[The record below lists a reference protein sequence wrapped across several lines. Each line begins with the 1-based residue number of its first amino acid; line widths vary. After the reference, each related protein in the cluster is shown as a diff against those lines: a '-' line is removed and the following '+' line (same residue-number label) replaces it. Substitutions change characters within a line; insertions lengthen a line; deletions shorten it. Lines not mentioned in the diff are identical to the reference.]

1 MTGRIRGSPMSL
13 TRLSMSKPIRM
24 AVILTRLRDCTE
36 LMRRAEDHLLTE
48 IDRRLAGWRR
58 DKRKMAAKSQR
69 LEGRC
74 GKHDV
79 CPSPHHSA
87 AMPKL

>member
-1 MTGRIRGSPMSL
+1 M
-13 TRLSMSKPIRM
+13 
-24 AVILTRLRDCTE
+24 RDKSD
-36 LMRRAEDHLLTE
+36 LIRRAEDRLLTE

-74 GKHDV
+74 GKRNA
-79 CPSPHHSA
+79 CPSSHHSA